1 MRRAIAAQAML
12 QRAAH
17 CCHLRSNGGHSKRYL
32 IDTIQGMAMTLRL
45 TDDEQEALRQRAA
58 LDGTSMQEAARRAV
72 REYVTK
78 AEHRDRVA
86 AAAELIT
93 DRHAD
98 VLRRLGE

>member
-1 MRRAIAAQAML
+1 
-12 QRAAH
+12 
-17 CCHLRSNGGHSKRYL
+17 
-32 IDTIQGMAMTLRL
+32 MTLRL